1 MLSFQHVINM
11 KINDINQ
18 CEIEILGMFYIT
30 CLHAQLLSHVQ
41 LFVTPWTEAHQTL
54 LSMGFLR

>member
-1 MLSFQHVINM
+1 MTLISVQ
-11 KINDINQ
+11 
-18 CEIEILGMFYIT
+18 IEILGVFYIK

-54 LSMGFLR
+54 LSMEFFR